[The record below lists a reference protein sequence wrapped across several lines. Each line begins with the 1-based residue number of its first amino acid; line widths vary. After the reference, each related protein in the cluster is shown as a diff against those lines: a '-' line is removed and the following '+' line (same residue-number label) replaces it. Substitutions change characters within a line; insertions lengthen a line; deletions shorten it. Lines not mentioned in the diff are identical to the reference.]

1 MLIKGAKV
9 FTEDFNFEPE
19 NIHIEGDRISR
30 ITADSYTPDANSLDE
45 KVIDASGLFALPGL
59 VDIHF
64 HGAVGHD
71 FCDADSEA
79 LLKIA
84 EYEASCGV
92 LAICPA
98 TMSYSEEI
106 LNGVV
111 DTARKF
117 ADRGKTNGE
126 SGENVSEGN
135 KALASEKGNTAATL
149 VGINMEGPF
158 ISPDKAGA
166 QNPEYIMNPDQGMYE
181 RLQERS
187 GGLIKLVDIAPET
200 EGAMEF
206 IEEFSKET
214 VISIAHTTC
223 DYDTAAKAFSL
234 GAKHMTHL
242 YNAMPGMSHRAP
254 GPIPAAREADAE
266 VELIADGIHVHPAMV
281 RNTFEMFSED
291 KVILISD
298 SMEATGLADGT
309 YQLGGQA
316 VTVEGKKAVLKENG
330 GTIAGSVT
338 NLFDC
343 MKTAVLEMDIP
354 LEMAVR
360 AATINPAVSIG
371 ADRDYGS
378 ISEGKF
384 ANIVLIDDNLNIKYI
399 INKGSVLI

>member
-1 MLIKGAKV
+1 MQIKGAKV
-9 FTEDFNFEPE
+9 FTDNFTFEEKTIVIED
-19 NIHIEGDRISR
+19 DRIMR
-30 ITADSYTPDANSLDE
+30 IVENTDNPDAIDKDSD
-45 KVIDASGLFALPGL
+45 VIDASGLFAIPGL

-71 FCDADSEA
+71 FCDADMDG
-79 LLKIA
+79 LMKIA
-84 EYEASCGV
+84 EYEAANGV
-92 LAICPA
+92 LAICPT

-106 LNGVV
+106 LEKVI
-111 DTARKF
+111 DTAKAF
-117 ADRGKTNGE
+117 TNKNSGVASIQKNVAD
-126 SGENVSEGN
+126 
-135 KALASEKGNTAATL
+135 L

-158 ISPDKAGA
+158 ISPEKAGA
-166 QNPEYIMNPDQGMYE
+166 QNPEYIMKPDQGMFE
-181 RLQERS
+181 RLEERS
-187 GGLIKLVDIAPET
+187 KGLIKLVDIAPET
-200 EGAMEF
+200 DGAMEF
-206 IEEFSKET
+206 IKRFSKET

-223 DYDTAAKAFSL
+223 DYDTAVKAFSL

-254 GPIPAAREADAE
+254 GPILAAAEADAE

-281 RNTFEMFSED
+281 RIAFDMFSED

-316 VTVEGKKAVLKENG
+316 VTVEGKKAVLTDNG

-343 MKTAVLEMDIP
+343 MKTAVLEMDVP

-360 AATINPAVSIG
+360 AVTINPAMSIG
-371 ADRDYGS
+371 ADSDYGS

-384 ANIVLIDDNLNIKYI
+384 ANIVLMDDNLNIIKI
-399 INKGSVLI
+399 LNKGSVM